1 MRSAR
6 FRPGKPK
13 CFACTA
19 WKDYDGPA
27 RRATILIT
35 WKEPIP
41 MRRMHAMFELFLVL
55 SVSVVAGEPPTRRD
69 ELHKAPSF
77 LAEGKQGMVVG
88 LSSRRAV
95 RAGLEVLKRGGGAVD
110 AAMASAMTQI
120 VDVAGSYISF
130 AGILTMTYYDA
141 ATGKVHF
148 LNAGFNT
155 PIEEK
160 DPLSIPKMDP
170 FTGGGAPSGR
180 TALVPGFMA
189 GVQAAHDRFGKLPFT
204 RVIEPAIALAEDGF
218 DVDPQLAGYLQYR
231 KDVLSRLPETRRV
244 FTKQDGTFYA
254 RGDRFRQPEL
264 AATLRQVTAHGAA
277 YLYTG
282 DWARWFVDAV
292 RRDGGLITLRDME
305 SYRVTW
311 EEPLETTYHD
321 ARIFAPG
328 FSSVGGVDTI
338 EALNLL
344 ELSALKTFGP
354 RAQSASSLFWLLQ
367 IANNQALSYDT
378 EPITKRY
385 PGRDLSP
392 RARVTK
398 DSARW
403 IWGEMQAGQWPYAI
417 EPAKDRRSHSS
428 GVVAVD
434 RWGNVAAVTHSIYT
448 ATWGNTGI
456 FVAGV
461 SIPDPAAFLQDAIRR
476 AGPGRRLPD
485 ATSPLIITRDGKPVL
500 ASTAIG
506 GGLHQRNV
514 QVLANILEFGMNA
527 QSAVD
532 APAFLLQE
540 WTKNRA
546 VAQVPRGVF
555 DPKVLDEIRALGQPV
570 NELSPEQSDAFI
582 GYWAGIVIDPKTGI
596 IRAAGTAELP
606 SHAEGY

>member
-1 MRSAR
+1 
-6 FRPGKPK
+6 
-13 CFACTA
+13 
-19 WKDYDGPA
+19 
-27 RRATILIT
+27 
-35 WKEPIP
+35 
-41 MRRMHAMFELFLVL
+41 MRRIHLPFELFLVL
-55 SVSVVAGEPPTRRD
+55 SVSVVASEPPTGRD
-69 ELHKAPSF
+69 EPHKAPSF
-77 LAEGKQGMVVG
+77 LAEGTHGMVVG
-88 LSSRRAV
+88 LTSRRAV
-95 RAGLEVLKRGGGAVD
+95 HAGLEVLKHDGGAVD
-110 AAMASAMTQI
+110 AAMATAMTQI
-120 VDVAGSYISF
+120 VEVAGSYISF

-155 PIEEK
+155 PIEEN

-170 FTGGGAPSGR
+170 FTGGGTPSGR

-189 GVQAAHDRFGKLPFT
+189 GVQAAHDRFGKLPLR
-204 RVIEPAIALAEDGF
+204 RVIEPAIALAEAGF
-218 DVDPQLAGYLQYR
+218 DVDPHLAGSLQYR
-231 KDVLSRLPETRRV
+231 KNVLSRLPETRRV
-244 FTKQDGTFYA
+244 FTKQDGAFYA

-264 AATLRQVTAHGAA
+264 AATLRQVATHGAV

-282 DWARWFVDAV
+282 DWARRFVDAV
-292 RRDGGLITLRDME
+292 RRDGGRITLRDLE

-311 EEPLETTYHD
+311 EEPLETTYRD

-344 ELSALKTFGP
+344 ELAALKTFGP
-354 RAQSASSLFWLLQ
+354 PTKSARSLFWLLQ
-367 IANNQALSYDT
+367 IANNQALSYNT

-392 RARVTK
+392 RARATK

-403 IWGEMQAGQWPYAI
+403 IWDEMQAGQWLYAI
-417 EPAKDRRSHSS
+417 KPAKDRPSHSS

-434 RWGNVAAVTHSIYT
+434 HWGNVAAVTHSIYT
-448 ATWGNTGI
+448 ASWGNTGI
-456 FVAGV
+456 FVAGI
-461 SIPDPAAFLQDAIRR
+461 SIPDPGAFLQDAIKR

-485 ATSPLIITRDGKPVL
+485 ATSPLIITRDGKPIL

-514 QVLANILEFGMNA
+514 QVLANILELGMNA

-532 APAFLLQE
+532 AAAFLMQE
-540 WTKNRA
+540 WTENRV
-546 VAQVPRGVF
+546 VAQVLRGAF
-555 DPKVLDEIRALGQPV
+555 DPQVLGELRALGQPV
-570 NELSPEQSDAFI
+570 KELSPDQIDRFI
-582 GYWAGIVIDPKTGI
+582 GYWAGIAIDPKTGI